1 MFTVLHRV
9 FSFWPDAIVS
19 VLPSHQAVPSG
30 DPDAVSKAVQCQVS
44 VQLHWPDRYRVSKLF
59 AEPHSFLP
67 NLNNV

>member
-1 MFTVLHRV
+1 MLQRV

-19 VLPSHQAVPSG
+19 VLPAGSGEAG
-30 DPDAVSKAVQCQVS
+30 DPDGLGSGARAGCQVS
-44 VQLHWPDRYRVSKLF
+44 VQLHWPDKYRVSKLF